1 MKKIAVELQL
11 PELPDYKKG
20 CVSTSEAMDA
30 AFLFMRLLSRCRDIR
45 EMFDHLDDDKEEI
58 DNAFE
63 VLDKAA
69 AYWFCFEL
77 GFMAI
82 SQEEGLE
89 MKS

>member
-20 CVSTSEAMDA
+20 CVSTSEAMNA
-30 AFLFMRLLSRCRDIR
+30 AFLFMRLLSQCRDIR
-45 EMFDHLDDDKEEI
+45 EMFDHLDGDNAAI

-63 VLDKAA
+63 VLGKAA

-77 GFMAI
+77 GFMV

-89 MKS
+89 VKS

>member
-20 CVSTSEAMDA
+20 CVSTSEAMNA
-30 AFLFMRLLSRCRDIR
+30 AFLFMRLLSQCRDIR
-45 EMFDHLDDDKEEI
+45 EMFDHLEDDKEEI

-69 AYWFCFEL
+69 AHWFCFEL